1 MGNTTKKRTACRQSP
16 ALPMRPRAIV
26 GKVAAADPGMT
37 RALKVAG
44 EFSLPRRVPSLHLLC
59 ASVIGQSIS
68 VKAAQTIVG
77 RFSEAFGGPDSLDA
91 RRLIEADRETIR
103 SLGMNGTK
111 AGAIQGIARAW
122 HEERWTPDLVRR
134 VPDEVLME
142 RLTAVRGIGPWTVK
156 MFLIFGLR
164 RPDVFPEEDLG
175 VREGLRLLDGLEARP
190 TAREVLARAQ
200 AWRPWR
206 TVGTVLVWQY
216 LLRASGTTLEETS
229 SWWKD

>member
-1 MGNTTKKRTACRQSP
+1 MVAK
-16 ALPMRPRAIV
+16 L
-26 GKVAAADPGMT
+26 AAADPT
-37 RALKVAG
+37 LARAVKVVG

-77 RFSEAFGGPDSLDA
+77 RFSEAFGGPESLDA
-91 RRLIEADRETIR
+91 RRLIKADREAIR

-111 AGAIQGIARAW
+111 AGAIQGIAQVW
-122 HEERWTPDLVRR
+122 HEEGWTSDSVRL

-175 VREGLRLLDGLEARP
+175 VREGLRLMDGLETRP
-190 TAREVLARAQ
+190 TAREMLARADV
-200 AWRPWR
+200 WRPWR